1 MNSILQGTTPTLTI
15 AVDPADLLLSNINDL
30 ELTFQQVGDPV
41 YKHMSDVSIDTDAN
55 TISYHFTQEET
66 LALIPTRLLNWQI
79 RFLMPDENVI
89 GTTIA
94 QINVSDLISDE
105 VMT

>member
-15 AVDPADLLLSNINDL
+15 AVDPDDLLLSNIIAL

-41 YKHMSDVSIDTDAN
+41 YKYMPDVSIDTEAN

-79 RFLMPDENVI
+79 RFAMSDGNIV
-89 GTTIA
+89 GTTVA
-94 QINVSDLISDE
+94 QISVSDLISDE

>member
-15 AVDPADLLLSNINDL
+15 AVDPDDLLLSNIIAL

-41 YKHMSDVSIDTDAN
+41 YKYMSDVSIDTEAN

-79 RFLMPDENVI
+79 RFALPDGNIV
-89 GTTIA
+89 GTSVA
-94 QINVSDLISDE
+94 QISVSDLISDE

>member
-15 AVDPADLLLSNINDL
+15 AVDQADLPLSNITDL
-30 ELTFQQVGDPV
+30 ELTFQQMGDPV
-41 YKHMSDVSIDTDAN
+41 YKHMADVTIDTEAN
-55 TISYHFTQEET
+55 TISYHFTQTET
-66 LALIPTRLLNWQI
+66 LALIPTRELNWQI
-79 RFLMPDENVI
+79 RFLLPDGNVV
-89 GTTIA
+89 GTTVA

>member
-15 AVDPADLLLSNINDL
+15 LVDTADLLLSDIVEL

-41 YKHMSDVSIDTDAN
+41 YKHMPDVSIDTDAN

-66 LALIPTRLLNWQI
+66 LALIPTRQLNWQI
-79 RFLMPDENVI
+79 RFEMPDGNII